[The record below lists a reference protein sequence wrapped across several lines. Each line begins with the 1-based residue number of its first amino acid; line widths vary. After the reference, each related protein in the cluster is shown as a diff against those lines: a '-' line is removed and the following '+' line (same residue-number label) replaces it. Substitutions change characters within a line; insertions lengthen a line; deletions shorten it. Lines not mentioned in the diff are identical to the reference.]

1 MSTFLKWWKISLLRC
16 SRCCLITIHHA
27 IFLENHAEIPSNLGC
42 KSPYKTQLKFLI
54 ILLSYQVILLVKI
67 IILFDVGNGSM
78 EKGCD
83 VIDKGRV
90 GVCIPGKG

>member
-1 MSTFLKWWKISLLRC
+1 MVENILVEMLEMLFNNNSSC
-16 SRCCLITIHHA
+16 N
-27 IFLENHAEIPSNLGC
+27 FLENHAEIPSNLGC

-54 ILLSYQVILLVKI
+54 ILLSYRVILLVKI
-67 IILFDVGNGSM
+67 IILFDVGNESM